1 MFILGFALF
10 TPLTGAQSPVPAT
23 CHMSSHPI
31 EVEPGSE
38 TLWAFPALAPPEGE
52 RWSRRIMATK
62 NECFLPKILT
72 EGIKNRVRCDLC
84 QKL

>member
-38 TLWAFPALAPPEGE
+38 ARSDELRLLSLTGTLWAFPALAPPEGE
-52 RWSRRIMATK
+52 RWS
-62 NECFLPKILT
+62 
-72 EGIKNRVRCDLC
+72 
-84 QKL
+84 